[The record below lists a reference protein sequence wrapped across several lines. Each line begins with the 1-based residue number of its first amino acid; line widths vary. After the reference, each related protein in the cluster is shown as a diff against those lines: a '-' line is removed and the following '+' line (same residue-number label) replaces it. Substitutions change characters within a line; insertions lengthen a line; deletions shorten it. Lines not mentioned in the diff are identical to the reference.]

1 MTFLLAILFKNACP
15 VYRLLEGLSNLL
27 HLDFPQFTEKFLEK
41 RRAFF
46 LKDSFG
52 QLHLMIESRHI
63 KKIQDR
69 TGTSGFRIPT
79 SDHDSWNPC
88 LYNGTGTHLTRFQC
102 NVHSTFLQPP
112 VSHCLAGLSN
122 RLKFCMSK
130 GIFIR
135 IPPIIPSCNDLP
147 IFYDHTT
154 DKDFT

>member
-79 SDHDSWNPC
+79 SDHDSWKPC
-88 LYNGTGTHLTRFQC
+88 LYNGTGTHLTRC
-102 NVHSTFLQPP
+102 V
-112 VSHCLAGLSN
+112 
-122 RLKFCMSK
+122 
-130 GIFIR
+130 
-135 IPPIIPSCNDLP
+135 
-147 IFYDHTT
+147 
-154 DKDFT
+154 

>member
-1 MTFLLAILFKNACP
+1 MLLCSQPDTVHRFLLRRTRTSMPLIQGSFRPNSPGQDITPTKADCRYRAPPSPRLHGNLMTFLLAILFKNACP

-88 LYNGTGTHLTRFQC
+88 LYNGTGTHLTRF
-102 NVHSTFLQPP
+102 
-112 VSHCLAGLSN
+112 
-122 RLKFCMSK
+122 
-130 GIFIR
+130 
-135 IPPIIPSCNDLP
+135 
-147 IFYDHTT
+147 
-154 DKDFT
+154 

>member
-1 MTFLLAILFKNACP
+1 MYSDKENYKNAPSLIARSIFILTACFFIF
-15 VYRLLEGLSNLL
+15 LSETLEKFTHGGGA
-27 HLDFPQFTEKFLEK
+27 FFTENT
-41 RRAFF
+41 ACNIY
-46 LKDSFG
+46 
-52 QLHLMIESRHI
+52 LMIKFRFV
-63 KKIQDR
+63 KYIQYR

-88 LYNGTGTHLTRFQC
+88 LYNGTGAHLTRFQC
-102 NVHSTFLQPP
+102 NVHGTFLQPP

-135 IPPIIPSCNDLP
+135 IPPVIPSCNDLP

-154 DKDFT
+154 DRDFT